1 MYHRAVPS
9 FTTRK
14 RRKFLQRFIMRLWA
28 ERLASNPPE
37 ENDERSSEQA
47 AGYQENFGD
56 DQGHSHCDVV
66 YGYTQRNHRQHR
78 NANVLDHLR
87 NFLDS
92 LRPAQSFA
100 HRFPQVGWMRAARP
114 RAA

>member
-47 AGYQENFGD
+47 AGHQENFGD
-56 DQGHSHCDVV
+56 DQGHSHSDVV
-66 YGYTQRNHRQHR
+66 YGYIQRNHSQPPDGHAASR
-78 NANVLDHLR
+78 V
-87 NFLDS
+87 S
-92 LRPAQSFA
+92 
-100 HRFPQVGWMRAARP
+100 GRAALSYPARIK
-114 RAA
+114 